1 MNFFSIETIEQSF
14 LIFAMIFLA
23 ITMIFCLVRAF
34 VGPRFT
40 DRILAI
46 NVINTK
52 TVILIA
58 VLAMVLGEGYLVDI
72 SIVYGVLGFL
82 SVVVLSR
89 LYLNDYLNKKSKS
102 KLKGGEFHDSNH

>member
-1 MNFFSIETIEQSF
+1 MDFFSIEAIEQSF
-14 LIFAMIFLA
+14 LIFAMIFLS
-23 ITMIFCLVRAF
+23 ITIMFCLVRAF

-40 DRILAI
+40 DRLLAI

-52 TVILIA
+52 TVVLIA
-58 VLAMVLGEGYLVDI
+58 ILAMVLEGYLVDI

-89 LYLNDYLNKKSKS
+89 LYLTDYLKKTENSKI
-102 KLKGGEFHDSNH
+102 KGGESHDSNH

>member
-1 MNFFSIETIEQSF
+1 MDFFSIEAIEQSF
-14 LIFAMIFLA
+14 LIFAMIFLS
-23 ITMIFCLVRAF
+23 ITIIFCLVRAF

-40 DRILAI
+40 DRLLAI

-52 TVILIA
+52 TVVLIA
-58 VLAMVLGEGYLVDI
+58 ILAMVLEGYLVDI

-89 LYLNDYLNKKSKS
+89 LYLTDYLKKTENSKI
-102 KLKGGEFHDSNH
+102 KGGESHDSNH